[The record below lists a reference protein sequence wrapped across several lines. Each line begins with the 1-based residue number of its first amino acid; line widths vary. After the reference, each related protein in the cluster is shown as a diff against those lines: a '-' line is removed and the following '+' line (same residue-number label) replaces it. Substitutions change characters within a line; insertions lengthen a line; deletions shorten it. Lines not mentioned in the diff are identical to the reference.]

1 MHFIR
6 TEIVKY
12 ETYYEVDSYNI
23 WTERNYVANL
33 LKIEIK
39 IKGLHVGF
47 FFVFLTVLYCGKGM
61 KKKTE
66 KKQRNYFAFLSQK
79 RAWDGTI

>member
-39 IKGLHVGF
+39 IKGLHAGLF
-47 FFVFLTVLYCGKGM
+47 FCIFDSFVL
-61 KKKTE
+61 
-66 KKQRNYFAFLSQK
+66 
-79 RAWDGTI
+79 

>member
-61 KKKTE
+61 KKKNR
-66 KKQRNYFAFLSQK
+66 KKNREITLHF
-79 RAWDGTI
+79 

>member
-47 FFVFLTVLYCGKGM
+47 FLY
-61 KKKTE
+61 
-66 KKQRNYFAFLSQK
+66 F
-79 RAWDGTI
+79 